1 MGYEIFERKTRRL
14 GSPGISFN
22 ANGII
27 TFNKAAALK
36 LKAEA
41 VENVLVLWDAAQHKI
56 AIRRIGKKDAR
67 SYHLHFGKRDNGG
80 GFSAKTLLDHIGFDF
95 AQTRSMPATW
105 NEEEAMFEVEVPVEC
120 LKDQKQQKLLA
131 VEPSARRQLGKQ

>member
-1 MGYEIFERKTRRL
+1 MSYEIFARKTRRL

-41 VENVLVLWDAAQHKI
+41 VENVLVLWDAVP
-56 AIRRIGKKDAR
+56 G
-67 SYHLHFGKRDNGG
+67 FGAGSG
-80 GFSAKTLLDHIGFDF
+80 SL
-95 AQTRSMPATW
+95 
-105 NEEEAMFEVEVPVEC
+105 
-120 LKDQKQQKLLA
+120 
-131 VEPSARRQLGKQ
+131 PS